1 MCNNLWNS
9 LLVLIKSLKNHTGS
23 DQEHHI
29 ISQHNLIGLHHF
41 VYCAKN
47 LILRIVVTIV
57 FGNLTFHLVKR
68 HWLGMLRFEKVEK
81 GSSEILHSE
90 MKEQFWKQDP
100 FFFNLNWKYTVCLNV
115 DNSSIEAFA
124 GDCVLAC
131 EMWGGGGGEGGGS
144 YFHLLVFINLYSC
157 LWGGSI
163 SIHGFLSRGFAP
175 LLPGLPGGLW
185 FI

>member
-9 LLVLIKSLKNHTGS
+9 LLVLVKSLKNHTGS

-90 MKEQFWKQDP
+90 MKGQFWKQDP

-131 EMWGGGGGEGGGS
+131 EMWGGGS

-185 FI
+185 FV